1 MSITDLGS
9 VSTFGWFT
17 GTIPSGGSYLEP
29 ISNFG
34 WDYTAQT
41 DVIISI
47 LRMDAVING
56 TISVGVLVGSG
67 LECSTTINTN
77 MDFTMPINREPEF
90 SVDINTE
97 TEITTV
103 IV

>member
-17 GTIPSGGSYLEP
+17 GTIPSGG
-29 ISNFG
+29 
-34 WDYTAQT
+34 
-41 DVIISI
+41 SI